1 MVAPSKPQKVQA
13 NGKDSWFWVPA
24 IADITKPKITE
35 INAVAGVNISCY
47 LLAEQEGVTSTTE
60 KVRLA
65 RLLCE
70 TSTTE
75 GLGEQTWSLADITG
89 VFDPQAAAGSLG
101 KKAWELFQ
109 EPVNPGYLARRQ
121 GVVAYQETP
130 EAVAGQFFDI
140 FKVEASQAT
149 PGKTAN
155 DASGIYSF
163 TAGVALLDQAF
174 NVAVVAGP

>member
-1 MVAPSKPQKVQA
+1 MVAPSKPQKVSA
-13 NGKDSWFWVPA
+13 LGKDSWFWVPA
-24 IADITKPKITE
+24 IASMTAPKITE
-35 INAVAGVNISCY
+35 INAVSGVNISCY
-47 LLAEQEGVTSTTE
+47 LLAEQEGVTSNVE

-89 VFDPQAAAGSLG
+89 VFDPQAAAGSDG
-101 KKAWELFQ
+101 KKAWDLFKS
-109 EPVNPGYLARRQ
+109 GASGFLARRQ
-121 GVVAYQETP
+121 AVVADQASP
-130 EAVAGQFFDI
+130 EAATGQFFDI
-140 FKVEASQAT
+140 FKVEVAKAT

-163 TAGVALLDQAF
+163 SAGVALLDVEF
-174 NVAVVAGP
+174 NVAAVAGP

>member
-24 IADITKPKITE
+24 IADMTEPTILE
-35 INAVAGVNISCY
+35 INAVTGVNISCY
-47 LLAEQEGVTSTTE
+47 LLAEQEGVTSNVE

-75 GLGEQTWSLADITG
+75 GLGEQSWSLADIQG
-89 VFDPQAAAGSLG
+89 VFDPQAASGSDG

-109 EPVNPGYLARRQ
+109 DPINPGFLVRRQ
-121 GVVAYQETP
+121 GVVAYQATP
-130 EAVAGQFFDI
+130 EAATGQFFDV
-140 FKVEASQAT
+140 FQVEASKAT
-149 PGKTAN
+149 PGKTSN

-163 TAGVALLDQAF
+163 TAGVALLAQEF
-174 NVAVVAGP
+174 NVAAVAGA